1 MNMRVVFIFLSA
13 AFALT
18 ILFTG
23 CSDKKKKS
31 VQVEE
36 VEKRDIIEIV
46 SANGKIQ
53 PETDVKIS
61 PEVSGKIL
69 GIHVKEGD
77 AVKEGDLLLTLNP
90 DLLEANLS
98 RAAASLN
105 SARANLA
112 NSKARLTQA
121 EAQFVNA
128 EKSYQRS
135 QQLFKDGVLSQAEMD
150 QAEAS
155 YQTSLAEK
163 VAAQETVSGANYS
176 VKSAQATRTEASDNL
191 GRTSIFAPKAGII
204 TALQV
209 EEGETVLGTIQMSGT
224 EVMRVSDLS
233 LMEVDVD
240 VNESDIVRVNMGD
253 TADVEVDAYQGTKF
267 IGLVTEIANAATN
280 SSGMISTD
288 QVTNFSVKIRI
299 LPSSYQDIL
308 DANEG
313 MISPFRTGM
322 SATVDIR
329 TARKDDVIAIP
340 IEAVTTRTDTVTA
353 GSFREKM
360 ERRRKAREENA
371 DMEPLECVF
380 VLNGEEAQLRVVET
394 GIQDNR
400 YIEILSGLEES
411 ETIITGPYA
420 TVSRELEN
428 GKEVKVEEEE
438 EEEDD

>member
-1 MNMRVVFIFLSA
+1 MRAFGYIILTALLLST
-13 AFALT
+13 AL
-18 ILFTG
+18 TG

-31 VQVEE
+31 VQIEE
-36 VEKRDIIEIV
+36 VQKRDIVEIV

-61 PEVSGKIL
+61 PEVSGKVL
-69 GIHVKEGD
+69 EIHVKEGD
-77 AVKEGDLLLTLNP
+77 EVKAGDLLLTLNP

-105 SARANLA
+105 STRANLA
-112 NSKARLTQA
+112 NARARLTQA

-135 QQLFKDGVLSQAEMD
+135 QQLLKDGVISQAEMD

-163 VAAQETVSGANYS
+163 VAAVETVSGANYS
-176 VKSAQATRTEASDNL
+176 VRSAQATRTEASDNL
-191 GRTSIFAPKAGII
+191 ARTTIYAPKDGII

-240 VNESDIVRVNMGD
+240 VNESDIVRVNFGD
-253 TADVEVDAYQGTKF
+253 TADVEVDAYQGKKF

-280 SSGMISTD
+280 STGMMTTD

-299 LPSSYQDIL
+299 LPTSYQDIL
-308 DANEG
+308 DGHEG

-329 TARKDDVIAIP
+329 TARKDDVLAIP
-340 IEAVTTRTDTVTA
+340 IEAVTTRTDTITA

-360 ERRRKAREENA
+360 DRRRKARENNEE
-371 DMEPLECVF
+371 MEPLECVF
-380 VLNGEEAQLRVVET
+380 VLNGEEAELRVVEV

-400 YIEILSGLEES
+400 YIEILSGLKES
-411 ETIITGPYA
+411 EKIIVGPYA

-428 GKEVKVEEEE
+428 GTEVKVEEEE
-438 EEEDD
+438 EEDD